1 MTVVNVDLVLLQ
13 VLIIVALVA
22 AVVGLTMWAFARY
35 SVLSRLKTGASLAM
49 GAVLVV
55 DLVLLIW
62 SLVEIRS

>member
-1 MTVVNVDLVLLQ
+1 MSVVDVDLVLLQ
-13 VLIIVALVA
+13 VLIMIALVA